1 MRLRFDVSFGSDSR
15 RKAVV
20 RKKDAGVLYPVGGT
34 SRGGWWPVI
43 RESFTGAWQRNIEVN
58 FDSALAFHAVY
69 SCVTLISNDF
79 GKLANVLYE
88 WDDDERIWL
97 ETDSPAFSPVL
108 RKPNKYQNHVQFKE
122 WYAMSKLLRGNVYVL
137 KERDQRGVVIAEY
150 VLDPNRVKPLVTEDG
165 SVYYQLGADNL
176 VNDLI
181 EVERVVPA
189 SEIIHDRMNCLYHPL
204 VGVSPLFACGLAAM
218 QGLAIQNNSTTFFGN
233 QSRPSGILTAPGH
246 IKKATADRL
255 KENWEANYSGANYGK
270 VAILGDDLKYQ
281 PLSVSAADA
290 QMVEQ
295 LKMSGGDCLPLL
307 SRAALQD
314 RAAAH
319 AGGRQCGTGEP
330 DLLLR
335 LPAIAHRAVRGVPG
349 RGPRDRLRQCER
361 GHGVRRGPRSRRPA
375 EDGHED
381 QGRDL
386 SGGRLGRTLV
396 ARRGAAA
403 TRPAAGAGW
412 QVSVFAAAEL

>member
-1 MRLRFDVSFGSDSR
+1 MRLRFDVSFGRDSQ
-15 RKAVV
+15 RKTVT

-204 VGVSPLFACGLAAM
+204 VGCV
-218 QGLAIQNNSTTFFGN
+218 
-233 QSRPSGILTAPGH
+233 
-246 IKKATADRL
+246 
-255 KENWEANYSGANYGK
+255 
-270 VAILGDDLKYQ
+270 
-281 PLSVSAADA
+281 
-290 QMVEQ
+290 
-295 LKMSGGDCLPLL
+295 
-307 SRAALQD
+307 AALCV
-314 RAAAH
+314 RARGH
-319 AGGRQCGTGEP
+319 AG
-330 DLLLR
+330 
-335 LPAIAHRAVRGVPG
+335 
-349 RGPRDRLRQCER
+349 
-361 GHGVRRGPRSRRPA
+361 
-375 EDGHED
+375 
-381 QGRDL
+381 
-386 SGGRLGRTLV
+386 SGNTK
-396 ARRGAAA
+396 
-403 TRPAAGAGW
+403 
-412 QVSVFAAAEL
+412 